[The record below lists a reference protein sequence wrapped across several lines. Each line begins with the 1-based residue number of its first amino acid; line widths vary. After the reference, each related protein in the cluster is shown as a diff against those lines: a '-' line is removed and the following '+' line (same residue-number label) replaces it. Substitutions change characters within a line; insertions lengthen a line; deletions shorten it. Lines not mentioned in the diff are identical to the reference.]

1 MTDDT
6 TQASNQ
12 NQITD
17 AKYKVFHFNQA
28 ILGDYKA
35 SFAEYFMGLK
45 DFILYAQGKN
55 IGVSVEV
62 NGNLEVKIF
71 SDNESDLELVRDS
84 IEDYILNLKNN
95 GNEFTIR
102 AGKTAL
108 DPQRALI
115 YLQSKY
121 FSLQTNLQLKNSEL
135 LQSQNANKFLESV
148 YQSVISENSDLKK
161 SNQLLLDDMNSAISK
176 INVLKNELTKIKI
189 QTLHDNLNKDPI
201 ENIINL
207 LGSLSL
213 VIDQKSDEGLV
224 KKLINQ
230 LADYEKLNRDLFA
243 KINLPEVNFK
253 IGPVELKED
262 LSTISLSEIIQQITK
277 LLYRKF

>member
-1 MTDDT
+1 MADDT
-6 TQASNQ
+6 THTSNQ
-12 NQITD
+12 NQIKV

-28 ILGDYKA
+28 ILGEYKA

-71 SDNESDLELVRDS
+71 SDNESDLDLVRDS

-95 GNEFTIR
+95 GNEFMIR

-108 DPQRALI
+108 DPHRALI

-148 YQSVISENSDLKK
+148 YQSLISENSDLKK
-161 SNQLLLDDMNSAISK
+161 SNQLLLDDLNSAISK
-176 INVLKNELTKIKI
+176 INALKNELTKIKI

>member
-1 MTDDT
+1 MADDT